1 MTMIM
6 KMNYQISNI
15 YSGFISA
22 PFAMLMILVMGC
34 SSEPSAQKSISLPGG
49 QKMDFVYIPAG
60 TFIMGSPEDELERHG
75 DEGPLRE
82 VRISR
87 GFYLGTYE
95 VTQAQWKAVMDNNPS
110 VFRNFPDADQHP
122 VDMISWNDAQAFV
135 DTLNTLGLG
144 SFRLP
149 TEAEWEYA
157 CRAGTDTRYYWG
169 TDSSDWEVHDYA
181 WAFSLAEGR
190 SHPVGQKES
199 NAWGLYDMSGNV
211 WEWCRDWRNGSY
223 DPADTLDPTG
233 AEEGTKR
240 VYRGGSWFNKP
251 STLRSANRNGHEPDL
266 RFTNAGLRLVLE
278 AE

>member
-1 MTMIM
+1 MTM
-6 KMNYQISNI
+6 KRTDQISNSI
-15 YSGFISA
+15 PGFISTLVLVI
-22 PFAMLMILVMGC
+22 LMGLVMSC
-34 SSEPSAQKSISLPGG
+34 SSEPPIQKSIRLPGG
-49 QKMDFVYIPAG
+49 QDIDFVYIPAG
-60 TFIMGSPEDELERHG
+60 SFIMGSPEDELERHG
-75 DEGPLRE
+75 DEGPLRN
-82 VRISR
+82 VRISQ

-95 VTQAQWKAVMDNNPS
+95 VTQAQWKAVMGDNPS
-110 VFRNFPDADQHP
+110 VFRNFPDSDKHP
-122 VDMISWNDAQAFV
+122 VDMISWNDARAFV
-135 DTLNTLGLG
+135 DKLNTLGLG

-169 TDSSDWEVHDYA
+169 TDSSDWQVHDYA

-190 SHPVGQKES
+190 SHPVGQKEP

-211 WEWCRDWRNGSY
+211 WEWCQDWRSGSY

-233 AEEGTKR
+233 APGGTKK

-251 STLRSANRNGHEPDL
+251 STLRTANRNGHEPDL
-266 RFTNAGLRLVLE
+266 RFTNAGLRLVME